1 MEFKKN
7 STSHYL
13 PCNYQQNNRSVL
25 FICLALKLKRNC
37 HLGFNKLNL
46 TWHLI
51 KSLYLFLF
59 ISSWLMYEI
68 GYNIIITYLHSKKGA
83 YSKSIFQG
91 DKIWCTSKI
100 NDAMQFSYSEHI
112 KLKRRVLKTG
122 HLYIHSSDLLFEY
135 AKHVGMINIE
145 IHVSHLVECHRSR
158 YHFWFIFMEFN
169 ILWISAV
176 YSDSNIICTSTK

>member
-122 HLYIHSSDLLFEY
+122 HLYIQVICYLNTPSMLGWLTLKFT
-135 AKHVGMINIE
+135 
-145 IHVSHLVECHRSR
+145 SHIWLNVIGADIIFDSFLWNSIFYGYLR
-158 YHFWFIFMEFN
+158 YIA
-169 ILWISAV
+169 ILI
-176 YSDSNIICTSTK
+176 